1 MELGRWLIAV
11 GLLLVL
17 MGLLLLFLPRAFAWF
32 GHLPGDIR
40 IERDGVFIFIPIT
53 SMLVVSV
60 LFSLFLNLV
69 GYLLALLA
77 GGR

>member
-1 MELGRWLIAV
+1 MELGRWLIAL
-11 GLLLVL
+11 GALLILLGVVL
-17 MGLLLLFLPRAFAWF
+17 YFLPRLFGWF

-40 IERDGVFIFIPIT
+40 IERDGVYVFIPLT

-60 LFSLFLNLV
+60 ALTLLLNLV
-69 GYLLALLA
+69 GYLLALSS

>member
-1 MELGRWLIAV
+1 VELGRWLIVLGA
-11 GLLLVL
+11 LLILLGVVL
-17 MGLLLLFLPRAFAWF
+17 YFLPRLFGWF

-40 IERDGVFIFIPIT
+40 IERDGVYVFIPLT

-60 LFSLFLNLV
+60 ALTLLLNLV
-69 GYLLALLA
+69 GYLLALFS

>member
-1 MELGRWLIAV
+1 MELGRWLIVLGA
-11 GLLLVL
+11 LLILLGVVL
-17 MGLLLLFLPRAFAWF
+17 YFLPRLFGWF

-40 IERDGVFIFIPIT
+40 IERDGVYVFIPLT

-60 LFSLFLNLV
+60 ALTLLLNLV
-69 GYLLALLA
+69 GYLLALFS